1 MMGLAQ
7 MLRVLR
13 GRALLFTTIVLVI
26 VTGVAVMSFLSPKKY
41 VAELALVVDLQGS
54 DPMKEQALAPMLVP
68 THLATQT
75 EIIRSRNVAL
85 KVIEKMGLATN
96 PEVVASFRD
105 SGTDTDLNSWL
116 VDSLLRNVDAKTAR
130 SSNIIRIS
138 YSSSD
143 PVQSAA
149 MTNAFADAY
158 IQTSL
163 ELKVDPAR
171 RQVTW
176 YEQQVSQLREELVAA
191 QVRLSKYQSDHG
203 VLGVDAARMDVENAR
218 LQEISNQLVAV
229 QAQMFDANARS
240 QQITSSEELDS
251 LPDLMKNPTIQSLK
265 SELARAETRFAEVS
279 ERYGVNHPQYI
290 ATSAEVAALKSKLN
304 VEIGVTRG
312 SLRQSAETARR
323 QVGAVQKALEE
334 QKDRIIALKRQQ
346 DELVVLTRDI
356 ESARTAYDAAL
367 AQANKTKLES
377 RVDRTNVA
385 VLNPATPPLLP
396 ASPRIMLNLV
406 VGLFA
411 GIALAIGLIL
421 TLEVCNRRLR
431 SAEDLA
437 DFTDL
442 PVLAELPALPAAARR
457 HRRREVRRQLKLQPG
472 VAPAN

>member
-13 GRALLFTTIVLVI
+13 GRALLFVTIVLV
-26 VTGVAVMSFLSPKKY
+26 VLTGVAVISLLSPKKY
-41 VAELALVVDLQGS
+41 VSELALVVALQS
-54 DPMKEQALAPMLVP
+54 NDPMKEAALAPALVP
-68 THLATQT
+68 TYLATQT

-96 PEVVASFRD
+96 PEVVASFRE
-105 SGTDTDLNSWL
+105 SNADTDLTSWL
-116 VDSLLRNVDAKTAR
+116 VDNLLRNVDAKTAR
-130 SSNIIRIS
+130 NSNIIRIS
-138 YSSSD
+138 YGSPD
-143 PVQSAA
+143 PAQSAA
-149 MTNAFADAY
+149 MANAFADAY
-158 IQTSL
+158 IQASL
-163 ELKVDPAR
+163 ELQVDPAR

-176 YEQQVSQLREELVAA
+176 FEQQVAQLRDELVAA
-191 QVRLSKYQSDHG
+191 QSRLSKYQSDHG

-229 QAQMFDANARS
+229 QAQMFDANSRT
-240 QQITSSEELDS
+240 QQISSSDELDS
-251 LPDLMKNPTIQSLK
+251 LPDLMKNPTIQNLK
-265 SELARAETRFAEVS
+265 SELARAESKLAEVS
-279 ERYGVNHPQYI
+279 ERYGVNHPQYL
-290 ATSAEVAALKSKLN
+290 AAAAEVSTLKSKLN

-312 SLRQSAETARR
+312 SLVQSAAQARR
-323 QVGAVQKALEE
+323 QVGDVQRALEE

-346 DELVVLTRDI
+346 DELAVLNRDV

-367 AQANKTKLES
+367 QQANQTKLES

-385 VLNPATPPLLP
+385 ILNQATPPLLP
-396 ASPRIMLNLV
+396 ASPKILLNMA

-442 PVLAELPALPAAARR
+442 PVLAELPALPAGARR
-457 HRRREVRRQLKLQPG
+457 HRRREVRRALKLQPN

>member
-13 GRALLFTTIVLVI
+13 GRALLFTTIVLV
-26 VTGVAVMSFLSPKKY
+26 VLTGVAVISLLSPKKY
-41 VAELALVVDLQGS
+41 VAELALVVALQGN
-54 DPMKEQALAPMLVP
+54 DPMKEAPIAPALVP
-68 THLATQT
+68 TFLATQT
-75 EIIRSRNVAL
+75 EIIKSRNVAL
-85 KVIEKMGLATN
+85 KVIEKMNLANN
-96 PEVVASFRD
+96 PEVAEAFHD
-105 SGTDTDLNSWL
+105 SGAGTDLNSWL
-116 VDSLLRNVDAKTAR
+116 VDNLLRNVDAKTGR
-130 SSNIIRIS
+130 SSNIIRIAYAS
-138 YSSSD
+138 QN
-143 PVQSAA
+143 PVEAAA
-149 MTNAFADAY
+149 MANAFADAY

-163 ELKVDPAR
+163 ELQVDPAR

-176 YEQQVSQLREELVAA
+176 YEEQVAQLRDELVAV
-191 QVRLSKYQSDHG
+191 QGRLSKYQTDHG

-229 QAQMFDANARS
+229 QAQMFDANSRTR
-240 QQITSSEELDS
+240 QITSSEQLDS
-251 LPDLMKNPTIQSLK
+251 LPDLLKNPTIQSLK
-265 SELARAETRFAEVS
+265 QELARAESKLAEVS

-290 ATSAEVAALKSKLN
+290 ASSAEVASLKSRLN
-304 VEIGVTRG
+304 IEIGVTRG
-312 SLRQSAETARR
+312 SLVQSAEMARR
-323 QVGAVQKALEE
+323 QVGDVQKALEE

-346 DELVVLTRDI
+346 DELAVLTRDI

-367 AQANKTKLES
+367 QQANQTKLES

-385 VLNPATPPLLP
+385 ILNQAMPPLLP
-396 ASPRIMLNLV
+396 DSPKILLNLV

-411 GIALAIGLIL
+411 GIALAMGLVL

-442 PVLAELPALPAAARR
+442 PVLAELPALPAGARR
-457 HRRREVRRQLKLQPG
+457 HRRREVRRALKLQPN

>member
-13 GRALLFTTIVLVI
+13 GRALLFMTIVLV
-26 VTGVAVMSFLSPKKY
+26 VVLGVALISLVSPKKY
-41 VAELALVVDLQGS
+41 VAELALVVDLQGN
-54 DPMKEQALAPMLVP
+54 DPMKETALAPALVP

-75 EIIRSRNVAL
+75 EIIRSRNVAT
-85 KVIEKMGLATN
+85 KVIEKMDLAN
-96 PEVVASFRD
+96 QPEVIAAFQD
-105 SGTDTDLNSWL
+105 SGADTDLNSWL
-116 VDSLLRNVDAKTAR
+116 VANLLRAVDAKTAR
-130 SSNIIRIS
+130 NSNIIRIS
-138 YSSSD
+138 YGSSD
-143 PVQSAA
+143 PVEAA
-149 MTNAFADAY
+149 NMANAFAEAY

-163 ELKVDPAR
+163 ELRVDPAR

-176 YEQQVSQLREELVAA
+176 YEEQVSQLRDQLVAA
-191 QVRLSKYQSDHG
+191 QTKLSKYQADHG

-229 QAQMFDANARS
+229 QAQMFDANSRN
-240 QQITSSEELDS
+240 QQISSSEQLDS
-251 LPDLMKNPTIQSLK
+251 LPDLMKNPTIQNLK
-265 SELARAETRFAEVS
+265 AELARAESKLAEVS

-290 ATSAEVAALKSKLN
+290 ASNAEVASLKSKLN

-312 SLRQSAETARR
+312 SLVQSAAIARR
-323 QVGAVQKALEE
+323 QVGDVQKALEE

-346 DELVVLTRDI
+346 DELSVLSRDV

-367 AQANKTKLES
+367 QQANQTKLES

-385 VLNPATPPLLP
+385 VLNQATPPLLP
-396 ASPRIMLNLV
+396 DSPKVLLNLA

-442 PVLAELPALPAAARR
+442 PVLAELPQLPPAARR
-457 HRRREVRRQLKLQPG
+457 HGRREVRRALKLQPN

>member
-7 MLRVLR
+7 MLRILR
-13 GRALLFTTIVLVI
+13 GRALLFTTIVLVV
-26 VTGVAVMSFLSPKKY
+26 VTGVAVISLLSPKKY
-41 VAELALVVDLQGS
+41 VAELAMVVALQGN
-54 DPMKEQALAPMLVP
+54 DPMKEAPIAPTLVP

-75 EIIRSRNVAL
+75 EIIKSRNVAL

-96 PEVVASFRD
+96 PEVVAAFRD
-105 SGTDTDLNSWL
+105 SGADTDLTSWL
-116 VDSLLRNVDAKTAR
+116 VDNLLRNVDAKTGR
-130 SSNIIRIS
+130 SSNIIRIAYAS
-138 YSSSD
+138 RN
-143 PVQSAA
+143 PLEAAA
-149 MTNAFADAY
+149 MANAFADAY

-163 ELKVDPAR
+163 ELQVDPAR

-176 YEQQVSQLREELVAA
+176 YEQQVAQLRDELVAA
-191 QVRLSKYQSDHG
+191 QRRLSKYQADHG

-229 QAQMFDANARS
+229 QAQMFDANARNK
-240 QQITSSEELDS
+240 QITSSDQVDS
-251 LPDLMKNPTIQSLK
+251 LPDLLKNPTIQNLK
-265 SELARAETRFAEVS
+265 QELARAESKLAEVS

-290 ATSAEVAALKSKLN
+290 ASNAEVASLKSKLN

-312 SLRQSAETARR
+312 SLVQSAEMARR
-323 QVGAVQKALEE
+323 QVGDVQRALEE

-346 DELVVLTRDI
+346 DELSVLTRDI

-367 AQANKTKLES
+367 QQANQTKLES
-377 RVDRTNVA
+377 RVDRSNVA
-385 VLNPATPPLLP
+385 ILNQATPPLLP
-396 ASPRIMLNLV
+396 DSPKILLNLV

-411 GIALAIGLIL
+411 GIALAMGLIL

-457 HRRREVRRQLKLQPG
+457 HRRREVRRALKLQPN

>member
-13 GRALLFTTIVLVI
+13 GRALLFTTIVLV
-26 VTGVAVMSFLSPKKY
+26 VLTGVALISLISPKKY
-41 VAELALVVDLQGS
+41 VAELALVVDLQGNA
-54 DPMKEQALAPMLVP
+54 PMKESALAPALVP

-85 KVIEKMGLATN
+85 KVIEKMGLASN
-96 PEVVASFRD
+96 PDVVAAFRD
-105 SGTDTDLNSWL
+105 SGADTDLTSWL
-116 VDSLLRNVDAKTAR
+116 VENLLRNVDAKTAR
-130 SSNIIRIS
+130 SSNIIRIAYTS
-138 YSSSD
+138 KD
-143 PVQSAA
+143 PVQAAA
-149 MTNAFADAY
+149 MANAFAEAY

-163 ELKVDPAR
+163 ELRVDPAR

-176 YEQQVSQLREELVAA
+176 YEQQVSQLRDELVAA
-191 QVRLSKYQSDHG
+191 QSRLSKYQSDHG

-229 QAQMFDANARS
+229 QAQMFDANSRT
-240 QQITSSEELDS
+240 QQITSSDQLDS
-251 LPDLMKNPTIQSLK
+251 LPDLMKNPTIQNLK
-265 SELARAETRFAEVS
+265 SELARAESKLAEVS

-290 ATSAEVAALKSKLN
+290 ASTAEVAALKSKLN

-312 SLRQSAETARR
+312 SLVQSAAIARR
-323 QVGAVQKALEE
+323 QVGDVQKALEE

-346 DELVVLTRDI
+346 DELAVLNRDV

-367 AQANKTKLES
+367 LQANQTKLES

-385 VLNPATPPLLP
+385 VLNQATPPLLP
-396 ASPRIMLNLV
+396 ASPKVLLNLV

-411 GIALAIGLIL
+411 GVALAIGLIL

-442 PVLAELPALPAAARR
+442 PVLAELPQLPAAARR
-457 HRRREVRRQLKLQPG
+457 HRRREVRRALKLQPT
-472 VAPAN
+472 AT

>member
-7 MLRVLR
+7 ILRVLR
-13 GRALLFTTIVLVI
+13 GRALLFTAIVLAVLA
-26 VTGVAVMSFLSPKKY
+26 GVGLISLLSPKKY
-41 VAELALVVDLQGS
+41 VAELALVVDLQGN
-54 DPMKEQALAPMLVP
+54 DPMKESALAPALVP

-85 KVIEKMGLATN
+85 KVIEKTGLATN
-96 PEVVASFRD
+96 PDVAASFHD
-105 SGTDTDLNSWL
+105 SGAATDLTSWL
-116 VDSLLRNVDAKTAR
+116 VDNLLLSVDAKTAR
-130 SSNIIRIS
+130 NSNILRIS
-138 YSSSD
+138 YGSPD
-143 PVQSAA
+143 PVEAAA
-149 MTNAFADAY
+149 MANAFAEAY

-163 ELKVDPAR
+163 ELQVDPAR

-176 YEQQVSQLREELVAA
+176 YEEQVAQLRDELVAA
-191 QVRLSKYQSDHG
+191 QRRLSKYQADHG

-229 QAQMFDANARS
+229 QAQMFDANSRS
-240 QQITSSEELDS
+240 QQITSSDQLDA
-251 LPDLMKNPTIQSLK
+251 LPDLLKNPLIQNLK
-265 SELARAETRFAEVS
+265 SELARAESKLAEVS

-290 ATSAEVAALKSKLN
+290 ASTAEVASLKSKLN
-304 VEIGVTRG
+304 VEIGVARG
-312 SLRQSAETARR
+312 SLVQGAAMARR
-323 QVGAVQKALEE
+323 QVGDVQKALEE

-346 DELVVLTRDI
+346 DELAVLTRDI

-367 AQANKTKLES
+367 QQANRTKLES

-385 VLNPATPPLLP
+385 ILNPATPPLLP
-396 ASPRIMLNLV
+396 DSPKILLNLI

-411 GIALAIGLIL
+411 GIALAVGLIL
-421 TLEVCNRRLR
+421 TMEVCNRRLR

-442 PVLAELPALPAAARR
+442 PVLAELPTLPAAARR
-457 HRRREVRRQLKLQPG
+457 HRRREVRRALKLQPS

>member
-7 MLRVLR
+7 MLRILR
-13 GRALLFTTIVLVI
+13 GRALLF
-26 VTGVAVMSFLSPKKY
+26 VAVVFMVVATVGVISLLSPKEY
-41 VAELALVVDLQGS
+41 VAELALVVDLQGN
-54 DPMKEQALAPMLVP
+54 DPMKEAALAPALVP

-96 PEVVASFRD
+96 PLVLASFQEDGGD
-105 SGTDTDLNSWL
+105 SDLTSWL
-116 VDSLLRNVDAKTAR
+116 ADTVLRSVDAKTAR

-138 YSSSD
+138 YSSTD
-143 PVQSAA
+143 AADAAA
-149 MTNAFADAY
+149 MANAFADAY
-158 IQTSL
+158 IETSL

-176 YEQQVSQLREELVAA
+176 YEEQVSQLRDELVAA
-191 QVRLSKYQSDHG
+191 QGRLSKYQSDHG
-203 VLGVDAARMDVENAR
+203 VLGVDDARMDVENAR

-229 QAQMFDANARS
+229 QAAMYDANTRRE
-240 QQITSSEELDS
+240 QITSSDQLDA
-251 LPDLMKNPTIQSLK
+251 LPDLMKNPLIQNLK
-265 SELARAETRFAEVS
+265 SELARAEAKLAEIGA
-279 ERYGVNHPQYI
+279 RYDLNHPQYQ
-290 ATSAEVAALKSKLN
+290 AAQAEVTSLRSKLN
-304 VEIGVTRG
+304 LEIGAARG
-312 SLRQSAETARR
+312 SLVQNATMARR
-323 QVGAVQKALEE
+323 QVGEVQKALEE

-346 DELVVLTRDI
+346 DELTVLRRDV

-367 AQANKTKLES
+367 QQANETKLES

-385 VLNPATPPLLP
+385 ILNQAMPPLSHD
-396 ASPRIMLNLV
+396 SPKILLNLV

-411 GIALAIGLIL
+411 GIVLAIGLIL
-421 TLEVCNRRLR
+421 SLEVCSRRLR

-457 HRRREVRRQLKLQPG
+457 HRRREVRRALKLQPTT
-472 VAPAN
+472 V

>member
-13 GRALLFTTIVLVI
+13 GRALLFTAIVLVV
-26 VTGVAVMSFLSPKKY
+26 VTGVAVISLLSPKKY
-41 VAELALVVDLQGS
+41 VAELALVVDLQGT
-54 DPMKEQALAPMLVP
+54 DPMKETALAPMLVP
-68 THLATQT
+68 AHLATQT

-85 KVIEKMGLATN
+85 KVIDKMGLATN
-96 PEVVASFRD
+96 PEIIAAFRE
-105 SGTDTDLNSWL
+105 SGAATDLTSWL

-138 YSSSD
+138 YSSPD
-143 PVQSAA
+143 PVRSAEMA
-149 MTNAFADAY
+149 NSFADSY

-163 ELKVDPAR
+163 ELRVDPAR

-176 YEQQVSQLREELVAA
+176 YEEQVAQLRDQLVAA
-191 QVRLSKYQSDHG
+191 QSRLSKYQSDHG
-203 VLGVDAARMDVENAR
+203 VLGVDAARMDVENGR
-218 LQEISNQLVAV
+218 LQEISNQLVTV
-229 QAQMFDANARS
+229 QAQMFDANSRS
-240 QQITSSEELDS
+240 QQITSSEQLDS

-265 SELARAETRFAEVS
+265 SELARAESKLAEVS
-279 ERYGVNHPQYI
+279 ERFGVNHPQYL
-290 ATSAEVAALKSKLN
+290 AANAEVTSLKSKLN

-312 SLRQSAETARR
+312 SLVQSAAIARR
-323 QVGAVQKALEE
+323 QVGDVQKALEE

-346 DELVVLTRDI
+346 DELSVLSRDV
-356 ESARTAYDAAL
+356 ESSRTAYDAAL
-367 AQANKTKLES
+367 QQANQTKLES

-385 VLNPATPPLLP
+385 ILNQATPPLLP
-396 ASPRIMLNLV
+396 ASPKVLLNLA

-411 GIALAIGLIL
+411 GIALAIGVIL

-431 SAEDLA
+431 SVEDLA

-442 PVLAELPALPAAARR
+442 PVLAELPQLPAAARR
-457 HRRREVRRQLKLQPG
+457 HRRREVQRALKLQPN